1 MKNLFNLENPIFQML
16 SRVGDMIIAN
26 VLFLI
31 SCIPIFTIGAALAGL
46 NKVSQAIVL
55 DDDRGIAKLFFNGFK
70 SNFKQATSV
79 WVAILIIL
87 VSLVCNWLLITT
99 FVTGTFATV
108 LYVLLGIL
116 AFLIIGVLSYL
127 IPLIVRYNN
136 TIREH
141 LYNAIILA
149 IMKFPRTLVMVFLN
163 IILFI
168 LPFVSLNAFSQT
180 MIFWLMIGF
189 SFLSYIISTLL
200 KPVFKELEGETSTIA

>member
-1 MKNLFNLENPIFQML
+1 MKNLFNLENPVFQML

-31 SCIPIFTIGAALAGL
+31 CCIPIFTIGASLAGL
-46 NKVSQAIVL
+46 NKVCQAIVL
-55 DDDRGIAKLFFNGFK
+55 DDDRGIAKLFFSGFK

-79 WVAILIIL
+79 WLAVLIIL

-99 FVTGTFATV
+99 FTAGTFATV
-108 LYVLLGIL
+108 LYVLLGVL
-116 AFLIIGVLSYL
+116 TFLILGVLSYL
-127 IPLIVRYNN
+127 IPLIVRYQN

-149 IMKFPRTLVMVFLN
+149 ITKFPKTLVMVFLN

-168 LPFVSLNAFSQT
+168 LPFISLNAFSQT

-200 KPVFKELEGETSTIA
+200 KSVFKELEGEDSTIE

>member
-1 MKNLFNLENPIFQML
+1 MKNLFNLVNPIFQML

-55 DDDRGIAKLFFNGFK
+55 DDDRGISNLFFNGFK

-116 AFLIIGVLSYL
+116 VFLVIGVLSYL

-163 IILFI
+163 IVLFI
-168 LPFVSLNAFSQT
+168 LPFISLNAFSQT

>member
-163 IILFI
+163 IVLFI
-168 LPFVSLNAFSQT
+168 LPFISLNAFSQT

>member
-31 SCIPIFTIGAALAGL
+31 SCIPILTIGAALAGL

-116 AFLIIGVLSYL
+116 VFLVIGVLSYL

-163 IILFI
+163 IVLFI
-168 LPFVSLNAFSQT
+168 LPFISLNAFSQT

>member
-116 AFLIIGVLSYL
+116 VFLVIGVLSYL

-149 IMKFPRTLVMVFLN
+149 ITKFPRTLVMVFLN

>member
-31 SCIPIFTIGAALAGL
+31 CSIPIFTIGAALAGL

-79 WVAILIIL
+79 WVALLIIL

>member
-31 SCIPIFTIGAALAGL
+31 CCIPIFTIGAALAGL

-55 DDDRGIAKLFFNGFK
+55 DDDRGIVKLFFSGFK

-79 WVAILIIL
+79 WAAILIIF

-108 LYVLLGIL
+108 LYALLGIL
-116 AFLIIGVLSYL
+116 IFLVFGILSYL
-127 IPLIVRYNN
+127 IPLIVRYQNN
-136 TIREH
+136 IREH
-141 LYNAIILA
+141 LYNAIILT
-149 IMKFPRTLVMVFLN
+149 ITKLPKTIIMVFLN
-163 IILFI
+163 IVLFI
-168 LPFVSLNAFSQT
+168 LPFISLNAFSQT
-180 MIFWLMIGF
+180 LIFWLMIGF

-200 KPVFKELEGETSTIA
+200 KPVFKELEGENSTIE

>member
-87 VSLVCNWLLITT
+87 VSLVCNCLLITT

-163 IILFI
+163 IVLFI
-168 LPFVSLNAFSQT
+168 LPFISLNAFSQT